1 MTKPSVPVGVHQF
14 SKPGLQLMARAE
26 EPVDVARQ
34 ADVGLMAIGVAEA
47 LAGRLRA
54 VDVDAGRD
62 VERRRMLLRSPAG
75 ALNSSA
81 QVLGQCM
88 WK

>member
-1 MTKPSVPVGVHQF
+1 
-14 SKPGLQLMARAE
+14 MAGAE
-26 EPVDVARQ
+26 EAVDVARH
-34 ADVGLMAIGVAEA
+34 ADVGLVAIGVAEA

-54 VDVDAGRD
+54 VDVDAAC
-62 VERRRMLLRSPAG
+62 VMLNVDGNCWLAG
-75 ALNSSA
+75 SALNSSA